1 MAVRHHLGARNA
13 CDGTHGLL
21 CEECLS
27 ARVGA
32 RALYQ
37 LSRGA
42 ERRGAMWNQLRGVG
56 NLDRVRVRVG
66 DESGG

>member
-21 CEECLS
+21 CEERLS
-27 ARVGA
+27 ARAGA

-42 ERRGAMWNQLRGVG
+42 ERRGERGE
-56 NLDRVRVRVG
+56 RG
-66 DESGG
+66 DVESVARGRELGQGQGQG